1 MPCLLRIDSI
11 RLVMKQLPDEKELAE
26 LVEMARIHAEKAKAM
41 SEFAFSVAQKYQK
54 RMHDIRV
61 AVIQQQEA

>member
-11 RLVMKQLPDEKELAE
+11 RPVMKQLPDEKELAE

-41 SEFAFSVAQKYQK
+41 SEFATAIAQKYQK
-54 RMHDIRV
+54 RMHDIRL
-61 AVIQQQEA
+61 AAKKQQEA

>member
-1 MPCLLRIDSI
+1 
-11 RLVMKQLPDEKELAE
+11 MKQLPDEKELAE

-41 SEFAFSVAQKYQK
+41 SELATAIAQKYQK